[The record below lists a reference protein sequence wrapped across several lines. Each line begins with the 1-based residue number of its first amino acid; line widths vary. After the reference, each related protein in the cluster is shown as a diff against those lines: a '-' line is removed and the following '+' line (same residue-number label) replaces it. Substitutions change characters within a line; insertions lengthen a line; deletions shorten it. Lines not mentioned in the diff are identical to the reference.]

1 MNVHMLTL
9 TPTAANALT
18 ETRSRQNIPDD
29 ASLRVASA
37 PATDGQQGGI
47 TLGFVDEPMEGDQV
61 GEAHGLTI
69 CVAPEVADHLD
80 GAQIDL
86 QQQGPDAQLVIVP
99 AD

>member
-1 MNVHMLTL
+1 MITHMLTL
-9 TPTAANALT
+9 SPTAANALT
-18 ETRSRQNIPDD
+18 ETKTRQNIPDD

-47 TLGFVDEPMEGDQV
+47 TLGFVDEPMAGDQV

-69 CVAPEVADHLD
+69 CVAPEIADDLD

-86 QQQGPDAQLVIVP
+86 QQQGAEAQLVVVP
-99 AD
+99 AG

>member
-1 MNVHMLTL
+1 MLTL

-29 ASLRVASA
+29 ASLRVAST
-37 PATDGQQGGI
+37 PAADGQPSGI
-47 TLGFVDEPMEGDQV
+47 TLGFVDEPQSGDQV

-69 CVAPEVADHLD
+69 CVAPDVADDLA

-86 QQQGPDAQLVIVP
+86 QMQGDDAQLVVVP
-99 AD
+99 AG